1 MKKVLL
7 VSLFILIFA
16 IVSCRQRASDDFGI
30 YLLAEDRP
38 ATQLADVD
46 LKTLALQ
53 EQPVIGLAD
62 IISYDRHAHEVRLTE
77 TAYRRV
83 QDLFTLPVRVDGIPF
98 VVRAQGEPIYAGA
111 FWTPASSLSFD
122 GVIIPQPFSEDET
135 KIGLVL
141 GYPARLVFTGED
153 PRADPRIVEALER
166 AGKLK

>member
-7 VSLFILIFA
+7 VWLFVLILAA
-16 IVSCRQRASDDFGI
+16 ISCRRQASDDFGI

-38 ATQLADVD
+38 ATQLAAVD
-46 LKTLALQ
+46 LRTLALQ
-53 EQPVIGLAD
+53 DQPVVGLAD
-62 IISYDRHAHEVRLTE
+62 IISYDRHAHEMQLTE

-98 VVRAQGEPIYAGA
+98 VVSAQGEPIYAGG

-122 GVIIPQPFSEDET
+122 GVIIPQPFSQDET
-135 KIGLVL
+135 KIGLFL

-153 PRADPRIVEALER
+153 PRADPRIFEALEM